1 MICKMF
7 IAAYNLNKERQVL
20 IILDDIIADMANNK
34 KLNSI
39 VTELSIR
46 ARKLN
51 LIFLLFLLHN
61 RILNCQKMLD

>member
-1 MICKMF
+1 MF

-20 IILDDIIADMANNK
+20 IILDDIIADMAYNK

-39 VTELSIR
+39 VTDLFIR
-46 ARKLN
+46 GRKLN

-61 RILNCQKMLD
+61 RILNCQKMLA